1 MFFFF
6 HLHSIFILLLNVG
19 QQWYWTIVSMPAD
32 MKKEVILGKH
42 DIIAYLILN
51 LSIYT
56 YLRYIY
62 LSYTRNK
69 EVLQVKFTVVPRT
82 LTWFTW
88 KWTAKHWSAT
98 FTFAFKRLTV
108 TTSPFWIQEAEVHLT
123 LNKTTFSGITY

>member
-1 MFFFF
+1 
-6 HLHSIFILLLNVG
+6 
-19 QQWYWTIVSMPAD
+19 MPAD

-69 EVLQVKFTVVPRT
+69 EVLQVKFTVVPRM
-82 LTWFTW
+82 LT
-88 KWTAKHWSAT
+88 
-98 FTFAFKRLTV
+98 
-108 TTSPFWIQEAEVHLT
+108 
-123 LNKTTFSGITY
+123 